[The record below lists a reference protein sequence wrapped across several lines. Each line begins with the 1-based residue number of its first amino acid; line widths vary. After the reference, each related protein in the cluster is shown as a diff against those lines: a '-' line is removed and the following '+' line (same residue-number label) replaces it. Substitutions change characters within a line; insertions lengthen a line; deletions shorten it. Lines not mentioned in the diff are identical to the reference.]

1 MRDDL
6 FAIPLR
12 KYNIPDNE
20 DFVKYTDKIWK
31 EQRISLPSPYLS
43 AITQLPP
50 DLGQLY
56 TDVVETFLS
65 EIGCY
70 DTHTCNVDAMILK
83 VLEKGESSDRLD
95 TLPSHYTLIHYID
108 INDNDSSDVFH
119 HPCRSIL
126 NALRPAMIDEWKEAA
141 RLYINKGDAIIFPSF
156 MEHSC
161 PPSQSKRV
169 TMTLP
174 LVLEPNE

>member
-1 MRDDL
+1 M
-6 FAIPLR
+6 
-12 KYNIPDNE
+12 
-20 DFVKYTDKIWK
+20 
-31 EQRISLPSPYLS
+31 S

-83 VLEKGESSDRLD
+83 VLEKGETSDRLD